1 MEKKAY
7 IIDSDGNVMIVN
19 QDTLKINEQDIISM
33 VGNESE
39 LEIVHQLGIQY
50 IKQLEDGLM
59 KALDEIN
66 QLSKD
71 FDYYDKLRELTGFTN
86 YDALDFLDMYSEN

>member
-19 QDTLKINEQDIISM
+19 QDKLKINEQDIISM

-59 KALDEIN
+59 KALDEIS